1 MRLSIFHFHSPVP
14 PALWSN
20 ITHQGP
26 AIFDIFDRYDQPVKT
41 NLPPKIMINI
51 SSVLDSSS
59 FPCKLDCWPTYVT
72 LCERPSLGIIFW
84 RPRLCWRIFFKMCFF
99 RGLLFANFFVDLFG
113 RPIFCKPFCSSSATL
128 IGGAFIHL
136 YPNY

>member
-20 ITHQGP
+20 ITNQGP
-26 AIFDIFDRYDQPVKT
+26 AIFDIFDRYDQPIKT

-51 SSVLDSSS
+51 FSVLDSSS

-84 RPRLCWRIFFKMCFF
+84 RPRLYWRIFFKMCFSADF
-99 RGLLFANFFVDLFG
+99 CLQILLWTFFVDLFFANLSVPPQQ
-113 RPIFCKPFCSSSATL
+113 R
-128 IGGAFIHL
+128 
-136 YPNY
+136 